1 MSAHMAF
8 RRQPVPQQVAQKN
21 MAMTMPAPTRGLVL
35 SENLAFMKPG
45 GAMVCDNWVPTMR
58 GVKLRGG
65 CVRWCTLPETTPI
78 ISAFE
83 YVSSNVERM
92 FAANASKLYDVSGTP
107 TLVKGGQGSGNYAAA
122 QLANAA
128 GDWLIAVNDAGD
140 FPLRF
145 NGLTWETL
153 DAAYIPPGGMPSKIT
168 VNLTTY
174 PGAKVVDGEH
184 LVYVWKY
191 RNRLFFIEESSMNV
205 WYLPLNAVGGELHMI
220 PLSGAATR
228 GGELIFGAT
237 WSLDAGDG
245 VDDKCIL
252 ATTLGELLVFTG
264 SDPASAASWRQEGR
278 FQIDPPMG
286 MNAHINLGGDLL
298 IATTDGIVPISAA
311 ITKVAEALDLAKT
324 TYNIRSLWRQEA
336 AEKREWPWTMKRW
349 DEYGGM
355 FVTFPGG
362 RPGFENCGVVNTGTG
377 AWCRFTGWDA
387 TCWIRMRENLFFG
400 TQDGKIMHADRSGTD
415 DGQPYVATL
424 IGNWGAMQS
433 QPSEVV
439 WHQARAVF
447 IAQTG
452 EPFLPQLSSCV
463 NFVLDAPTP
472 PDAGLDVDVF
482 DVWGQGIWD
491 DALWDQQALPAPAMR
506 TTMWVSIGTTGY
518 THAPVVQATIA
529 QHAKPTVELVSID
542 AVFERQGVNV

>member
-1 MSAHMAF
+1 MSGHMAF

-65 CVRWCTLPETTPI
+65 HVLWCQLPEPTPV
-78 ISAFE
+78 ISSFE
-83 YVSSNVERM
+83 YISSNVERM
-92 FAANASKLYDVSGTP
+92 FAANATKLYDVTGTP
-107 TLVKGGQGSGNYAAA
+107 TLVKAGQGSGNYAAA
-122 QLANAA
+122 QLSNAG
-128 GDWLIAVNDAGD
+128 GDWMVTVNDAGD

-145 NGLTWETL
+145 NGAVWETL
-153 DAAYIPPGGMPSKIT
+153 NPAYTPGVGFPSKIT

-174 PGAKVVDGEH
+174 PDAKVIDGEH

-205 WYLPLNAVGGELHMI
+205 WYLPLNAVGGELNMI
-220 PLSGAATR
+220 PLSGAANM
-228 GGELIFGAT
+228 GGELVFGAT

-245 VDDKCIL
+245 VDDKLVL
-252 ATTLGELLVFTG
+252 ATSLGELLVFTG
-264 SDPASAASWRQEGR
+264 SDPASAANWRQEGR

-311 ITKVAEALDLAKT
+311 ITKEAEALDLAKT
-324 TYNIRSLWRQEA
+324 TYNIRSMWRAEA
-336 AEKREWPWTMKRW
+336 ADKRDWSWSMKRW
-349 DEYGGM
+349 DEYGGL
-355 FVTFPGG
+355 FITWPGG
-362 RPGFENCGVVNTGTG
+362 RPGFELCAVVNTGTG

-387 TCWIRMRENLFFG
+387 TCWLKMRDNLFFG
-400 TQDGKIMHADRSGTD
+400 TQTGAIMHADRSGYD
-415 DGQPYVATL
+415 NGQPYVATL
-424 IGNWGAMQS
+424 VGGWGAMQS
-433 QPSEVV
+433 QPAEVT
-439 WHQARAVF
+439 WHQARATF

-463 NFVLDAPTP
+463 NFVIAPPSP
-472 PDAGLDVDVF
+472 PDAGTDIDTF
-482 DVWGQGIWD
+482 DVWGQGLWN
-491 DALWDQQALPAPAMR
+491 DALWDQAALPAPAIR
-506 TTMWVSIGTTGY
+506 STRWVSIGTTGY
-518 THAPVVQATIA
+518 THAPVVQVTVA
-529 QHAKPTVELVSID
+529 QTARPTVEMVAID